1 MKNSIYYKNKF
12 SRRSSLVIK
21 GSLLIIATQCASN
34 AQAEKI
40 TSPVSASTGQ
50 VITLTADDELEITS
64 TGTPAIHANNGG
76 IIDARDATILS
87 LTTSGDYADGIRAN
101 NGGNIYLSGG
111 FSVTTSSFD
120 ADGLLARGG
129 NSLIDIG
136 PGDVHVS
143 TSYDNTYAIFIAENS
158 QIKIQDN
165 VSITSSGN
173 NGEAVTLNN
182 QSTLESGG
190 INITT
195 TGKKSAGIVNKNS
208 NIIIHDLESSI
219 HTLGSDSTGMRN
231 TASAQTLFNQA
242 LIISTE
248 GAGATGIYASDAGTQ
263 VTLNG
268 GSISTQGD
276 NAYGVDVGQE
286 AHVNLNQIDID
297 TAGVNAHGVR
307 VGGAG
312 QFSMTGGSIV
322 TQNDTANAVLFDQG
336 GGGSF
341 TANDV
346 LISSTGTASG
356 MMANDGNWLATLNAS
371 QINASDAI
379 VAYGTGTSG
388 VQLTVNAQN
397 NSLINGNISTTASEA
412 RETPPSVADSLY
424 LNLTQSTLNGA
435 AEGNVSINAT
445 QQSVWNLS
453 ASSDIAQLSM
463 DNSQVNFASG
473 GDYKTLTMGSLS
485 GSGTFNL
492 NTNLNAGGEQSQTDH
507 IHVTG
512 NAEGQYALL
521 INGSGIGADAV
532 SIPLVMID
540 GSSTASFLLAKEV
553 SADAYDYTL
562 QEGSSSD
569 ANDWYLTSEIKAS
582 PIPDPLP
589 DPTPEPGPEP
599 MPDPTPEPQPA
610 PEPQPVI
617 DRSYRPEIPAYI
629 ASTTLNLNYAYS
641 TVGTFHQRQVNTEG
655 VWARTEASKTSYNA
669 GRFGYDTNTWFLQ
682 MGNSIYKQQ
691 ADNGTQTDAGV
702 MVTLG
707 HQTTDAQDQLR
718 SVLGKSVDTG
728 SLRTDAYSLGSYYTR
743 MASDGGYLDLVGQI
757 TWYRNQFDSRYDAK
771 QDSYGG
777 LLSAEAGKPW
787 TIAGSVKIEPQM
799 QLAYQYLKSGGFSD
813 EISDIKSHHTNAG
826 MGRAGMRIYHDS
838 ATSFISPYLTLDTV
852 HILNNT
858 PSTQIGESTLNADM
872 ASDWWQAGTGFS
884 SNIKGNTSFYGEIKY
899 QKGYNNDIEG
909 VMGSLGVKATF

>member
-1 MKNSIYYKNKF
+1 MKKSIRDKNKF
-12 SRRSSLVIK
+12 SKKSRLAIK
-21 GSLLIIATQCASN
+21 SSLLIIATHCVSN

-40 TSPVSASTGQ
+40 TSPVSASAGQ
-50 VITLTADDELEITS
+50 VITFTVDDELEITS
-64 TGTPAIHANNGG
+64 TNSTPAIYATNGG

-87 LTTSGDYADGIRAN
+87 MTTSGEYADGVRAD
-101 NGGNIYLSGG
+101 NGGEVYLKGG
-111 FSVTTSSFD
+111 FSVTTSKLD

-143 TSYDNTYAIFIAENS
+143 TKADNTYAIFIAENS
-158 QIKIQDN
+158 KIKIQDN
-165 VSITSSGN
+165 VIITSSGN
-173 NGEAVTLNN
+173 NVGAVILSGESVLD
-182 QSTLESGG
+182 SGG

-195 TGKKSAGIVNKNS
+195 TGKKSAGINNQNS
-208 NIIIHDLESSI
+208 DVIIHDLESSI
-219 HTLGSDSTGMRN
+219 HTLGSDSMGMRN
-231 TASAQTLFNQA
+231 TASAQTFFNQA
-242 LIISTE
+242 LMVSTE
-248 GAGATGIYASDAGTQ
+248 GVGAIGIYASDAGTQ

-268 GSISTQGD
+268 GSISTLGD
-276 NAYGVDVGQE
+276 NAYGVDVRQE
-286 AHVNLNQIDID
+286 ARVNLNQIDIN
-297 TAGVNAHGVR
+297 TAGVNAYGVR
-307 VGGAG
+307 VSGAG
-312 QFSMTGGSIV
+312 QLSMTGGSIV
-322 TQNDTANAVLFDQG
+322 TQNDTASAVLFDQG
-336 GGGSF
+336 GDGSF
-341 TANDV
+341 TASDV
-346 LISSTGTASG
+346 LIGSAGAATG
-356 MMANDGNWLATLNAS
+356 MMANDGNWLATLDAS

-397 NSLINGNISTTASEA
+397 NSLINGNVSTKANEA
-412 RETPPSVADSLY
+412 RETIPSVADALY

-453 ASSDIAQLSM
+453 ASSDISQLSM

-473 GDYKTLTMGSLS
+473 GDYKTLTMDNLS

-492 NTNLNAGGEQSQTDH
+492 NTDLNSSGEQSQTDH

-512 NAEGQYALL
+512 DAEGQYALL
-521 INGSGIGADAV
+521 INGSGIGADTV

-569 ANDWYLTSEIKAS
+569 ANDWYLTSEIRVT
-582 PIPDPLP
+582 PVPDPVP
-589 DPTPEPGPEP
+589 DPTPEPT
-599 MPDPTPEPQPA
+599 PDPTPEPVPY
-610 PEPQPVI
+610 
-617 DRSYRPEIPAYI
+617 RSYRPEIPAYI

-707 HQTTDAQDQLR
+707 HQTTDAQDQVR

-743 MASDGGYLDLVGQI
+743 MASDGGYLDLVGQV
-757 TWYRNQFDSRYDAK
+757 TWYRNQYDSRYDA
-771 QDSYGG
+771 QQNSYGG

-813 EISDIKSHHTNAG
+813 EISDIKSNHTNAG
-826 MGRAGMRIYHDS
+826 MGRAGVRVYQDS
-838 ATSFISPYLTLDTV
+838 ATSFINPYLTLDTV

-858 PSTQIGESTLNADM
+858 PSTQIGASTIKADM
-872 ASDWWQAGTGFS
+872 ASDWWQTGAGFS
-884 SNIKGNTSFYGEIKY
+884 STIKGNTSFYGEIKY
-899 QKGYNNDIEG
+899 QKGYKNDIEG